1 MRHPCVGR
9 VSVILRCHAGES
21 RECVW
26 YRGLAPWP
34 VADLKPEVA
43 KEFGPSDLALI
54 QKLSGSEML
63 KVFVVGD
70 DLNRLRGEV
79 CIVDAQM
86 GIEPINFICNKL
98 ARNETL

>member
-1 MRHPCVGR
+1 MDKGCAFTIVVDVLEIDYELGG
-9 VSVILRCHAGES
+9 VVLGVCKDLGSVERN
-21 RECVW
+21 
-26 YRGLAPWP
+26 
-34 VADLKPEVA
+34 D
-43 KEFGPSDLALI
+43 
-54 QKLSGSEML
+54 
-63 KVFVVGD
+63 VVGD